1 MARSDG
7 RTSTYD
13 KGSRSIPE
21 RAVRGRRISE
31 MSEDDADACLVDGLD
46 KGLADLFR

>member
-13 KGSRSIPE
+13 KRNRSIPE
-21 RAVRGRRISE
+21 RAVRDRRNFE
-31 MSEDDADACLVDGLD
+31 MSEDDADACLVGGLD